1 MGTGPFGISCLEH
14 LCSRKDLVIEA
25 VITKPPRP
33 SARGRILRDTPI
45 KEAAM
50 KKGLKILEPEDIK
63 SKDFIKVLGE
73 LKPDMSIVM
82 DFGKILPGVIFDIP
96 EYGSINIHASLLPLY
111 RGASPINWAIIN
123 GERETGVTSFFIEE
137 GMDTGH
143 IINQRS
149 CPIYPEDDS
158 GILEDRLKD
167 LAVDVLKETLEKIK
181 KGEVR
186 ARPQDNTKAT
196 FAPKITSGTGKIN
209 WSLEGERICNLI
221 RGLSP
226 RPGAY
231 SFFKKGRFINEV
243 EEGAIL
249 VKIWKT
255 GAQGASPGS
264 NQRSRPGYVESA
276 DANGIKVFS
285 GKGIVNIQELQ
296 PAGKKRMRGQA
307 FLSGYGEKMAKKCLD
322 CI

>member
-1 MGTGPFGISCLEH
+1 MGTGSFGIPCLRH

-25 VITKPPRP
+25 VITKPRRP
-33 SARGRILRDTPI
+33 SGRGRILRDTPI
-45 KEAAM
+45 KEAAV
-50 KKGLKILEPEDIK
+50 KNGLKILEPEDIK

-73 LKPDMSIVM
+73 LKPDLSIVV
-82 DFGKILPGVIFDIP
+82 DFGKILPRFIFDIP
-96 EYGSINIHASLLPLY
+96 KYGSINIHASLLPLY

-137 GMDTGH
+137 GMDTGP

-149 CPIYPEDDS
+149 CPIHPEDDS
-158 GILEDRLKD
+158 RILGDRLKN

-181 KGEVR
+181 EGELC

-196 FAPKITSGTGKIN
+196 LAPKITSDTGKID

-221 RGLSP
+221 RALSP

-231 SFFKKGRFINEV
+231 SFFKKGRFINRSEDK
-243 EEGAIL
+243 AHLI
-249 VKIWKT
+249 KIWKALYHVGYRVSPT
-255 GAQGASPGS
+255 DQGCVGKVKEVTSKGL
-264 NQRSRPGYVESA
+264 N
-276 DANGIKVFS
+276 VFS

-296 PAGKKRMRGQA
+296 PAGKKKMRGQA
-307 FLSGYGEKMAKKCLD
+307 FWSGYG
-322 CI
+322 